1 MSIPFSQFPATP
13 LTVNWRVEQDGLVKD
28 GNREIPIFLPGLTLH
43 ALSFFLSPSIWA
55 LFCRYFMQQQCV
67 RPRDFDT
74 HTPRSLGVWLGLI
87 TVINAFS
94 VYPHATEGASQG
106 RTVILDFIGLNY
118 VPSKLQLLSLDLFIM
133 CLQMLLVFI
142 AYEIHVIENT
152 NSVDTLLP
160 IPSPS
165 DSPTLPLSTSAAES
179 FDAPEPS
186 KARTSTSCPHV
197 MEITFSQFL
206 RRLRETPPNNQTN
219 RRDGLP
225 MPNLTPWSLRMRAMR
240 TRTRI
245 DLEERRDEEA
255 APGTRTVPGSI
266 DNGHVDESLS
276 SAPRDDV
283 EVFRPWSL
291 RSFLVAYQITSV
303 AVCFG
308 PSASAMLDNL
318 VLIACVCIGI
328 ASIIYIFYWSRLV
341 AWLLGLVI
349 RFLSWSQGASS
360 IWVSIGSIHFSLLSG
375 RILLKD
381 IRYHSSNQTVKI
393 VKCQIV
399 WRYWVRKP
407 LLEDGVSSA
416 LGSEERFEWFLY
428 NRTAAYENIISQMAS
443 KSSAYRKTRRS
454 STECRQSFQT
464 DFGTPIPPPS
474 SVLGALHLRTPTFL
488 QDAFTW
494 FKRQLPTLDPKELL
508 PIGLDATKGVIIC
521 GNNSTPNLL
530 VVEFQK
536 AEGNL
541 GVSQARIDSDIVL
554 GFYLTIHIQSRSKY
568 DLYKQYLTLRF
579 QNVLIQYTENKQYGD
594 TMPAM
599 GEMISDRVQQHVNL
613 GLSSSYMTFHR
624 FGKIWRK
631 LRLYVL
637 MAKFILRQSSSRPQS
652 RAKSTSVDEDTP
664 IGPDFTSMEYAIEQ
678 KILETPSLE
687 LCYYADVAGTV
698 PPFSQHPD
706 QGGLDDIGNGDIG
719 PEWGIDLVIKGG
731 FICYGPWADRQ
742 RGHLQRVFFPPT
754 FHDAEETLRLQPG
767 DQRLWTN
774 MRIFVELR
782 DATTLHVP
790 FREASKN
797 WQWDGLTEV
806 PSRPKKREPAVI
818 RFTAGDSSTVNYMMP
833 MIASS
838 RGYEP
843 TLEVHIDTLVVTSS
857 LNDIELVTSE
867 SCRVRCELP
876 SPLKWNGSRT
886 WDIAVTL
893 RKPILY
899 LLRDHITM
907 LIDLGKDW
915 ASGPPSDFFRFVP
928 TVYSFQLEMHHF
940 ELNLYAN
947 DHNIIDKPL
956 IKEEN
961 AILTIRGP
969 SLRNVTTIP
978 SDIFR
983 PEATTIAFCVEA
995 PNASLTLS
1003 LPRWHTHALHA
1014 PEDGS
1019 HIGVLDL
1026 QLDGSYRYFADVR
1039 ENNVEQL
1046 KLVFLIRN
1054 VAYKVVGW
1062 SIRYF
1067 MIIKDNYFGSFTHF
1081 STLYEYLE
1089 RKGLGLPPGDPVMD
1103 KYRKGHA
1110 NMLQVD
1116 IFVRMDHGC
1125 VILPAGLPG
1134 YDRSCTIRSGSDE
1147 VRIGPCLVL
1156 HIPELQLQLRMHDYF
1171 MDLSLNVGTITG
1183 YIDSN
1188 YPEKVL
1194 YTSQPKAPNVKS
1206 VLLIEGLDITANRLF
1221 GPVPRTITYFCVWEI
1236 KVGSIKGI
1244 LSAAEAST
1252 ITDAITSFR
1261 VNFSDIA
1268 NAPAVEY
1275 ALPSYPDVT
1284 FVKVRLSS
1292 VHVTWKAGD
1301 AAAIISLPEGLRLD
1315 NNNLGG
1321 RFHRQLTSIRVPVA
1335 SVKMLLHSLS
1345 NRWLEAGE
1353 TTLDAYIDIYTSPV
1367 NWKNLAAAQE
1377 SFVTEQDDLTGRAAK
1392 MMEQFRPSDIGDS
1405 SHTFPAH
1412 RNGVCIPQPL
1422 SRSRERR
1429 MHRPSWGD
1437 NAYRRKNAS
1446 IWPDSR
1452 PLSESEEELAVSEAD
1467 RDARLAQSRVDSLMS
1482 PVREED
1488 QDMSDGDESDNEDLT
1503 DGESSDSDWFELEEG
1518 TSDPLCRQYGRF
1530 LRHYAAKFIDTLELW
1545 DQSPFVSINSFKA
1558 EAAPKYARP
1567 RAPRSSSIHPNVFPD
1582 MILPPLDVDVVVN
1595 RCVCRK
1601 GVEIRVT
1608 PLVLPVLS
1616 QLEEDCEKSKPNPEL
1631 CIDSMMS
1638 GYLGSFSSKSRK
1650 YQKRILLDVA
1660 VPSLRLLVLRHLDH
1674 PSSNPTG
1681 IMGSIDL
1688 RLAGFYARGFVQ
1700 RRIETWTTGFD
1711 SLGVTLDTIGR
1722 VQKMEKVF
1730 ATISTSDV
1738 DIHWDGKHLEA
1749 EFGSPGCER
1758 LSSVPRAEDTIMDPL
1773 SAIQPLYLIQ
1783 SGIPHQLRT
1792 DATFRFLF
1800 HLRNH
1805 LWYLQNERWLGLPD
1819 SDRCMKLE
1827 DIVPDLEA
1835 RLTIIDPEA
1844 YQTQHLA
1851 LLEPL
1856 FPSLRKFSVAIDTK
1870 RLGRAFTSFTIRIL
1884 HACAQVEDPENSNS
1898 SGVSVRNLLLAA
1910 KVRYLNLINPPR
1922 SPSESD
1928 SDVSIEQYSPDLI
1941 QAFYTRFSLD
1951 ATVVT
1956 IYPHVVGFMQAVL
1969 RVRRMQKSFGTRD
1982 RGDEETRS
1990 RRSKASVKRS
2000 VATTKIEVD
2009 AFVQSFRVQA
2019 IAANLTFEYGL
2030 NSLRYNS
2037 NMMFDSSQ
2045 NISTNHSLL
2054 FTDIYIRARSP
2065 SESSME
2071 NDQDVLAALTL
2082 NGGRLNTIT
2091 RQENTSAMKVRLIFA
2106 ADKLNFTVPRSA
2118 LRLYRFFQEWRN
2130 DFVVGIE
2137 SSIRELLA
2145 ELRSS
2150 GRPTPVEPP
2159 PSYASILFQINGHLG
2174 AFGVL
2179 LQVMHGTW
2187 LSWEMN
2193 DTTMHMSTTPL
2204 LSSHRLFGLQMGS
2217 QIFTVS
2223 SKSDARDILP
2233 NSRVKLELPSLSLTG
2248 RFDGACVRAILLA
2261 EFLELKVKPS
2271 HWDTLMAVQ
2280 QKFGQDFND
2289 LLALVQETRLKQSH
2303 SAPREPIASTSPT
2316 KFVIAVKMNG
2326 FRIGLEGLSST
2337 VYLECKDINGGLDDL
2352 SGRAWFMTLS
2362 GLALSLAPLTSL
2374 EPHSTSF
2381 SRDHRSAFVTID
2393 FKVVS
2398 RSQTDQTS
2406 LGDMLQISVT
2416 KIHAVMQPS
2425 SIGEIGDFIDE
2436 MQAEM
2441 SVRREQRAHELAAFK
2456 QKTQSILK
2464 SFDVKV
2470 HDLEVRSSW
2479 LDNYSI
2485 DVNVNHIGVAFP
2497 LTHDEQLQLPKSGS
2511 HDSSAVRAFLFSIES
2526 LKFGTERGV
2535 TGEAH
2540 MKNCSFQ
2547 FVQSFHQSLAGDFSG
2562 SSHQTRNRLVY
2573 PEMTAYVRSSG
2584 SETSRQITLKAN
2596 VSGFILDLDSN
2607 IPDYIFSLVDVYRQ
2621 GEERVAQLSNSS
2633 QRLSPSSPSRLDAA
2647 KESFERRSTAIP
2659 TSAFCGSLTFLSG
2672 KVRAYSATASK
2683 LSRAKAFTKGPYNP
2697 TDEQVLGLGAEIF
2710 RLPVVSVWTEY
2721 RATPTSQKLPTT
2733 TGDTEASILVFK
2745 STVHSSQN
2753 TLRPTLLPFL
2763 TELIGRIESRLR
2775 ESSRRET
2782 LSPTSSSLVAPRPA
2796 TYDTNSSSSMQISF
2810 SLRIDQSRLELTCKP
2825 DVNVIA
2831 GLHWDSGGFVVNVSP
2846 RAHNVTFTGTVGG
2859 LTVGLRHGFLT
2870 EDCVNLDARNLAF
2883 SVTFSKLNVD
2893 ETRSISSVSLV
2904 LDTEFL
2910 GGVRFSRLQD
2920 VLCFKAVWLDRLPM
2934 FNGKPS
2940 DDIVNA
2946 APKSNPDTP
2955 VTAHRQEYV
2964 TIILLRIR
2972 QIKLDVD
2979 LGQSISTVIL
2989 DLKDSILRTKLTEA
3003 THELS
3008 LSVGDVI
3015 VTAKGNVAGKA
3026 NVSNCVFQT
3035 IRRIENHIDDAA
3047 HSRMLELRMTS
3058 GPFVVVLESEH
3069 QRLLHYRAEPI
3080 EIEVFDDWS
3089 QILSHSEA
3097 YNRPLSL
3104 SFTVVSPEIVAV
3116 ITVGTIP
3123 KILAYA
3129 KKFNANLDA
3138 QQEGASRDSKTFS
3151 ASRTTQPNNALSA
3164 VAEAML
3170 HTARNRLSEVEAG
3183 ISYIIRQHMSLRLD
3197 LLRLVLFPRTMDDL
3211 EAAQFIGRN
3220 IRARLDRL
3228 IQADKPSKRDIF
3240 LSFTSMSISRFT
3252 QLADNNEWLTGLLKD
3267 ASEATIVGLPSMT
3280 MHMVSK
3286 EMQEGSNK
3294 VLDYDFRSVFVR
3306 RTGMRDFED
3315 IYITLNVGLYSWL
3328 TVQRKNLTREMD
3340 QVRTAAEW
3348 RSTLTAPVNIA
3359 STRRKVVDT
3368 PDVPRS
3374 ATVPRPAR
3382 SPSPSTAARSAS
3394 AATPSFAPP
3403 LNVQSTSAPLTAD
3416 EDVDTSAAVSLPR
3429 APHKEIIYRHHDR
3442 FIERLT
3448 MRQLGDA
3455 TPDVM
3460 HPFFMKKAG
3469 FSLEDSLP
3477 QYVHEYAT
3485 APLEQIME
3493 ALLKLYSR
3501 QLLDRGDSV

>member
-1 MSIPFSQFPATP
+1 
-13 LTVNWRVEQDGLVKD
+13 
-28 GNREIPIFLPGLTLH
+28 
-43 ALSFFLSPSIWA
+43 
-55 LFCRYFMQQQCV
+55 
-67 RPRDFDT
+67 
-74 HTPRSLGVWLGLI
+74 
-87 TVINAFS
+87 
-94 VYPHATEGASQG
+94 
-106 RTVILDFIGLNY
+106 
-118 VPSKLQLLSLDLFIM
+118 
-133 CLQMLLVFI
+133 
-142 AYEIHVIENT
+142 
-152 NSVDTLLP
+152 
-160 IPSPS
+160 
-165 DSPTLPLSTSAAES
+165 
-179 FDAPEPS
+179 
-186 KARTSTSCPHV
+186 
-197 MEITFSQFL
+197 
-206 RRLRETPPNNQTN
+206 
-219 RRDGLP
+219 
-225 MPNLTPWSLRMRAMR
+225 
-240 TRTRI
+240 
-245 DLEERRDEEA
+245 
-255 APGTRTVPGSI
+255 
-266 DNGHVDESLS
+266 
-276 SAPRDDV
+276 
-283 EVFRPWSL
+283 
-291 RSFLVAYQITSV
+291 
-303 AVCFG
+303 
-308 PSASAMLDNL
+308 MLDNL

-328 ASIIYIFYWSRLV
+328 ASVIYIFYWSRLV

-407 LLEDGVSSA
+407 LLEDEVDSA
-416 LGSEERFEWFLY
+416 LGSEEQKPEPRNSLCRIQVSFQGFEWFLY
-428 NRTAAYENIISQMAS
+428 NRMAAYENIISQMVS
-443 KSSAYRKTRRS
+443 KSSAYHKRRRS
-454 STECRQSFQT
+454 STECHQSFQT

-474 SVLGALHLRTPTFL
+474 SVLGALRLRTPTFL

-494 FKRQLPTLDPKELL
+494 SKRQLPTLDPKELF
-508 PIGLDATKGVIIC
+508 PVGLDATRGVIIC

-530 VVEFQK
+530 VAEFQR

-541 GVSQARIDSDIVL
+541 GISQARTGSDSIL
-554 GFYLTIHIQSRSKY
+554 GFCLTIHIQSRSKY
-568 DLYKQYLTLRF
+568 DLHKQYLTLHF
-579 QNVLIQYTENKQYGD
+579 QNALIQYVENRQYGD
-594 TMPAM
+594 TMPAI

-613 GLSSSYMTFHR
+613 GLSTSFMTFHR

-637 MAKFILRQSSSRPQS
+637 MTKFILRQSSSRPQS
-652 RAKSTSVDEDTP
+652 HVKSTSMDEDTP
-664 IGPDFTSMEYAIEQ
+664 IGPGFTSMEYAIEQ
-678 KILETPSLE
+678 KVLETPSLG

-698 PPFSQHPD
+698 PPLSQHPD
-706 QGGLDDIGNGDIG
+706 QGGLDDIGNGDVG
-719 PEWGIDLVIKGG
+719 PEWGIDLVIKSG
-731 FICYGPWADRQ
+731 FIRYGPWADRQ

-818 RFTAGDSSTVNYMMP
+818 RFTAGDSSTVSYMMP

-876 SPLKWNGSRT
+876 SPLKWNDSRT
-886 WDIAVTL
+886 WDIAVSL

-995 PNASLTLS
+995 PNVSLTLS

-1014 PEDGS
+1014 PEDGN

-1039 ENNVEQL
+1039 EDNIEQL
-1046 KLVFLIRN
+1046 KLVFSIRD

-1089 RKGLGLPPGDPVMD
+1089 RKGRGLPPGDPVMD
-1103 KYRKGHA
+1103 KYRKGHS
-1110 NMLQVD
+1110 NMLHVD
-1116 IFVRMDHGC
+1116 IVVRMDHGC

-1134 YDRSCTIRSGSDE
+1134 YDRSCTTQDGSDE

-1156 HIPELQLQLRMHDYF
+1156 NISELQLQLRMHDYF
-1171 MDLSLNVGTITG
+1171 MGQLNFHVFRVYLSLNIGNMTSH
-1183 YIDSN
+1183 IDSN
-1188 YPEKVL
+1188 CPEKVL
-1194 YTSQPKAPNVKS
+1194 YASQSKSPNVKG

-1221 GPVPRTITYFCVWEI
+1221 GPVPRTMTYFCVWEI
-1236 KVGSIKGI
+1236 KMGSIKGV

-1252 ITDAITSFR
+1252 ITNAITSFR
-1261 VNFSDIA
+1261 VNFSDVA

-1284 FVKVRLSS
+1284 FMKVRLSS

-1301 AAAIISLPEGLRLD
+1301 AAGILSLPEGLRLD

-1321 RFHRQLTSIRVPVA
+1321 RFHRQLTSIRIPVA
-1335 SVKMLLHSLS
+1335 CVKMLLHHLS
-1345 NRWLEAGE
+1345 DRWLEAGE
-1353 TTLDAYIDIYTSPV
+1353 MIVDAYIDMYTSPV
-1367 NWKNLAAAQE
+1367 NWRNMAAAQE
-1377 SFVTEQDDLTGRAAK
+1377 SFVKEQDALTGRIGK
-1392 MMEQFRPSDIGDS
+1392 MMEQLRLFDFGDS
-1405 SHTFPAH
+1405 SHTFPTH
-1412 RNGVCIPQPL
+1412 RNGVHIPQPL
-1422 SRSRERR
+1422 SPSRK
-1429 MHRPSWGD
+1429 HCIHGPSWGD
-1437 NAYRRKNAS
+1437 AVYQRKNAS
-1446 IWPDSR
+1446 MWPDSQ
-1452 PLSESEEELAVSEAD
+1452 PLSESEEELGVSDAD

-1482 PVREED
+1482 PVHEED

-1503 DGESSDSDWFELEEG
+1503 DGESSDGDWVEEE
-1518 TSDPLCRQYGRF
+1518 TSNPLCRQYGRF
-1530 LRHYAAKFIDTLELW
+1530 TRHYMARFIDTLELW
-1545 DQSPFVSINSFKA
+1545 DQSPFVPIT
-1558 EAAPKYARP
+1558 
-1567 RAPRSSSIHPNVFPD
+1567 VD

-1601 GVEIRVT
+1601 GIEIRLT

-1616 QLEEDCEKSKPNPEL
+1616 RLEEDCEKIKSNPEL

-1638 GYLGSFSSKSRK
+1638 GFLGDFSSKSRK
-1650 YQKRILLDVA
+1650 YQKRVLLDVT
-1660 VPSLRLLVLRHLDH
+1660 VPSLRLLVLRHLDL
-1674 PSSNPTG
+1674 PSSNPTSV
-1681 IMGSIDL
+1681 MSSIDL
-1688 RLAGFYARGFVQ
+1688 HLMGFYARGFTQ

-1711 SLGVTLDTIGR
+1711 SIGITLDTVGR
-1722 VQKMEKVF
+1722 VLKMEKAF
-1730 ATISTSDV
+1730 ATISASDM
-1738 DIHWDGKHLEA
+1738 DIHWNGKDLEA
-1749 EFGSPGCER
+1749 AFGSLAVNVSHQCPEYLTVLTLALVQDAKELKTLFTKWKTVFTQPKLRVVQWVLNMTG
-1758 LSSVPRAEDTIMDPL
+1758 EDAIMDPL
-1773 SAIQPLYLIQ
+1773 SAVQPLYLIQ

-1792 DATFRFLF
+1792 DATFRFLS

-1805 LWYLQNERWLGLPD
+1805 LWYLQNERRLSLPD
-1819 SDRCMKLE
+1819 SDRRMELE

-1844 YQTQHLA
+1844 YQTQRLT

-1856 FPSLRKFSVAIDTK
+1856 FPSLRKFSGAIDTK
-1870 RLGRAFTSFTIRIL
+1870 SLGRAFTSFTIRIL
-1884 HACAQVEDPENSNS
+1884 HASAQVEDPESSNS
-1898 SGVSVRNLLLAA
+1898 S
-1910 KVRYLNLINPPR
+1910 VRYLNLINPPR
-1922 SPSESD
+1922 SSSESD

-1941 QAFYTRFSLD
+1941 QAFYTRLSLD

-1969 RVRRMQKSFGTRD
+1969 RVRRMQRSFGTRD
-1982 RGDEETRS
+1982 RGDVETRS
-1990 RRSKASVKRS
+1990 RRSKASVKRT
-2000 VATTKIEVD
+2000 VTATKIEVD

-2030 NSLRYNS
+2030 NALRYSS
-2037 NMMFDSSQ
+2037 NMMLDSSHD
-2045 NISTNHSLL
+2045 ISMNHSLL

-2065 SESSME
+2065 SEPSME
-2071 NDQDVLAALTL
+2071 NDQDILAALTL
-2082 NGGRLNTIT
+2082 SGGRLNTII
-2091 RQENTSAMKVRLIFA
+2091 RHESTSATKVRLIFA

-2137 SSIRELLA
+2137 SSIRELLV
-2145 ELRSS
+2145 ELRSPRQS
-2150 GRPTPVEPP
+2150 TSDEPP
-2159 PSYASILFQINGHLG
+2159 SSYASILFQIDGHLG

-2187 LSWEMN
+2187 ISWEMN

-2204 LSSHRLFGLQMGS
+2204 LSSHKLFGLQVGS
-2217 QIFTVS
+2217 QIFIVS
-2223 SKSDARDILP
+2223 SKSDARDVLP
-2233 NSRVKLELPSLSLTG
+2233 NSRVKLELPSLSLSG
-2248 RFDGACVRAILLA
+2248 RFDGSCIRAILLA
-2261 EFLELKVKPS
+2261 ESLELRVKPS

-2289 LLALVQETRLKQSH
+2289 LLALVQENRFKQSH
-2303 SAPREPIASTSPT
+2303 SAPRKPVAAISST
-2316 KFVIAVKMNG
+2316 KFVVAVKMNG

-2337 VYLECKDINGGLDDL
+2337 VYLECKDINGGLDDM
-2352 SGRAWFMTLS
+2352 SGRTWSVTLS
-2362 GLALSLAPLTSL
+2362 GLALSLAPLAPL
-2374 EPHSTSF
+2374 ELHSTSF

-2398 RSQTDQTS
+2398 RSRTDQTA
-2406 LGDMLQISVT
+2406 LGDTLQISVT

-2425 SIGEIGDFIDE
+2425 SIGEVGDFIDE

-2470 HDLEVRSSW
+2470 RDLEVRSSW

-2485 DVNVNHIGVAFP
+2485 DVNINHIGVAFP
-2497 LTHDEQLQLPKSGS
+2497 LTHDEQLRLPKSGS

-2573 PEMTAYVRSSG
+2573 PEMTAYIRSSG
-2584 SETSRQITLKAN
+2584 STTSRQITLKAI
-2596 VSGFILDLDSN
+2596 VSGFILDLDSS

-2621 GEERVAQLSNSS
+2621 GEERVAQLSNTS
-2633 QRLSPSSPSRLDAA
+2633 QRLSPSSPSHFDAA
-2647 KESFERRSTAIP
+2647 KKSFERRSAAIP

-2683 LSRAKAFTKGPYNP
+2683 LSRAKVFTKGLYSP

-2710 RLPVVSVWTEY
+2710 RLPMVSVWTEY
-2721 RATPTSQKLPTT
+2721 RATPTSQKLRAA
-2733 TGDTEASILVFK
+2733 TGDTEASVLVFK
-2745 STVHSSQN
+2745 NTVHSSQN
-2753 TLRPTLLPFL
+2753 TLRPMLLHFF
-2763 TELIGRIESRLR
+2763 TELISHIESRLR

-2782 LSPTSSSLVAPRPA
+2782 LSPTSGAPRPA
-2796 TYDTNSSSSMQISF
+2796 TPDTDSASSMQISF

-2825 DVNVIA
+2825 DVNVVA

-2846 RAHNVTFTGTVGG
+2846 RARNVTFTGTVGG

-2883 SVTFSKLNVD
+2883 SVTFSKLDVD
-2893 ETRSISSVSLV
+2893 EMRSVSSVSLV

-2920 VLCFKAVWLDRLPM
+2920 MLCFKAVWLDRLPM
-2934 FNGKPS
+2934 FNEKQS
-2940 DDIVNA
+2940 DGIVNA
-2946 APKSNPDTP
+2946 APKLNPDTP
-2955 VTAHRQEYV
+2955 VMAPRQEYV
-2964 TIILLRIR
+2964 TTILLRIR

-3008 LSVGDVI
+3008 LSVGDVS

-3035 IRRIENHIDDAA
+3035 IRRIENHVDDAT

-3069 QRLLHYRAEPI
+3069 QKLLHYRAEPI
-3080 EIEVFDDWS
+3080 EIEIFDDWS
-3089 QILSHSEA
+3089 QILLHSETS
-3097 YNRPLSL
+3097 NRPLSL

-3123 KILAYA
+3123 KILTYA

-3138 QQEGASRDSKTFS
+3138 QREGASRDSKTFS
-3151 ASRTTQPNNALSA
+3151 ASRTTQPDNALSA

-3170 HTARNRLSEVEAG
+3170 RAARNRFREVEAG
-3183 ISYIIRQHMSLRLD
+3183 MSYIIRQHMSLRLD

-3228 IQADKPSKRDIF
+3228 IQVDEPSKRDIF

-3252 QLADNNEWLTGLLKD
+3252 QLGHVPTTLVDNNEWLTDLLKD

-3348 RSTLTAPVNIA
+3348 RSALTAPANIA

-3368 PDVPRS
+3368 PDPPRS
-3374 ATVPRPAR
+3374 ATVPRPPR
-3382 SPSPSTAARSAS
+3382 SPSPPTAARSAS
-3394 AATPSFAPP
+3394 AANPSFATPP
-3403 LNVQSTSAPLTAD
+3403 HVQSASARMFANEDAD
-3416 EDVDTSAAVSLPR
+3416 TPAAVSLPL
-3429 APHKEIIYRHHDR
+3429 ASHKEIIYRHHDR

-3477 QYVHEYAT
+3477 QY
-3485 APLEQIME
+3485 IME